1 MEAQDPTSSVGFE
14 MNNMVNWF
22 EKWNSHQRRVF
33 LESLL
38 PKIVPEKL
46 FAHTSRLNLEQDQA
60 CPVSPELCVSF
71 NQQLLYCHNCLDKW
85 TADDSNQFINILE
98 DVDRTAL
105 YLFYDMIAATAGE
118 L

>member
-46 FAHTSRLNLEQDQA
+46 FARTSRLNLEQDQA

-71 NQQLLYCHNCLDKW
+71 NQQLLYCHSCLDKW